1 MSSWEYFAGAFSR
14 KFTKYYDFVGPAYL
28 KLVHTHTLA
37 LGFLTL
43 MAVYLLVK
51 NYDRERILA
60 LKKSYYTYITG
71 FTIFIVSMLLK
82 GIYTVVSQGQ
92 EIISLDAI
100 YVIVGIGHT
109 VLTIGI
115 IWMFYK
121 IYKYE
126 KIDLAN
132 DKWK

>member
-1 MSSWEYFAGAFSR
+1 
-14 KFTKYYDFVGPAYL
+14 
-28 KLVHTHTLA
+28 
-37 LGFLTL
+37 
-43 MAVYLLVK
+43 
-51 NYDRERILA
+51 
-60 LKKSYYTYITG
+60 
-71 FTIFIVSMLLK
+71 MLLK